1 MVAREL
7 SRRALSTRTL
17 PSQLASIAPQNIC
30 FERAFLGRFSGK
42 RAFIL
47 SSCSIGFCKMVRTS
61 TNCCF
66 PSSFNQGIG
75 EGDNGILEAFSAASL
90 AASARSRSFLEAISA
105 IRAACTVCTCDIS
118 SLGGDCALPALGS
131 LGGDCAL
138 PALGSFGGD
147 CALPALGSFGGE
159 GAAISARDSSGPPRV
174 PRAPRNSRE
183 TRDSATSFGAGLL
196 ALGAPAFGGDG
207 VRSFSRGGDGLIA
220 RGCVLSRGV
229 RG

>member
-30 FERAFLGRFSGK
+30 FERAFSGRFSGK

-47 SSCSIGFCKMVRTS
+47 SSCSIGFRKMVRTS

-75 EGDNGILEAFSAASL
+75 GGDNGILEAFSAASL

-118 SLGGDCALPALGS
+118 S